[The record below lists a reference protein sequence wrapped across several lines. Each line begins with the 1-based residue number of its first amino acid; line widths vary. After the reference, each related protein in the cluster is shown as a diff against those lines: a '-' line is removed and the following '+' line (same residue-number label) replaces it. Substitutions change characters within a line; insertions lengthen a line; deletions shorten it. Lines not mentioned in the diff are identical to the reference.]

1 MNIDNLFE
9 KCRQAYAYKV
19 VHNLCKAE
27 VEYLAAH
34 YMDGKKPS
42 CTHCA
47 STMVNYASSQAYLN
61 WAKAK
66 DEAERKQEETPNKK
80 TVTKKKTK

>member
-9 KCRQAYAYKV
+9 KCRQAYAHKV
-19 VHNLCKAE
+19 IHNLCKAE
-27 VEYLAAH
+27 VEYLSAH
-34 YMDGKKPS
+34 YMNGKKPS

-47 STMVNYASSQAYLN
+47 SSLVNYASQAYLN
-61 WAKAK
+61 WSKAK

-80 TVTKKKTK
+80 SVTKKKKK

>member
-1 MNIDNLFE
+1 
-9 KCRQAYAYKV
+9 
-19 VHNLCKAE
+19 
-27 VEYLAAH
+27 
-34 YMDGKKPS
+34 MDGKKPS

-47 STMVNYASSQAYLN
+47 SSLVNYASQAYLN

-80 TVTKKKTK
+80 SVTKKKKK